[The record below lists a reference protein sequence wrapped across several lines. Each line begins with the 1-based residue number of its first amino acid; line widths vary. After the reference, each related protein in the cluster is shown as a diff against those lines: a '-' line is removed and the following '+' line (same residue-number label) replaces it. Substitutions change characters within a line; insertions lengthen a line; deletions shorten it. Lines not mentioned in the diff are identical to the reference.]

1 MSTNLQLKS
10 EESELIHS
18 GTRISHEIDVIE
30 QKFDDALNR
39 IGNYKSNILGDLI
52 NFDINSV
59 VADTI
64 LFINNYK
71 SLNTDAINIF
81 VNSFS
86 ALEGLSLLIDRY
98 SGDSP
103 AFASRNKDRVMGYLS
118 NVDQPIIISEN
129 LPNLNFIDDDSIL
142 RSSIRDFSNM
152 VSLNLSSI
160 NSLNIHS
167 ISGGTKG
174 IMLKM
179 FDKELDYSKC
189 LKIERDK
196 YVYSLDFS
204 FKINS
209 KDQSLKVYDGDTL
222 VISSGNFSNFTK
234 RFYGTICITD
244 DLIDTIN
251 ISYILKSS
259 DNGKFEP
266 SIKLG
271 LKYDK
276 DFIYLYIE
284 DISIDTFYGKNSEI
298 HDIIDFSYSGIIP
311 SETGIFEVTNSFGR
325 DNSIPGIATDSILKF
340 VVDTEIY
347 ASFRD
352 NSITFRDSFELVDYS
367 NVSNIVNHIGFDI
380 VTVEKTNMK
389 LKNSRLTDGNDIRV
403 ISNESTKLNISN
415 VEFRDSSLVRKYT
428 INELIAE
435 NDAFIKS
442 YCKLD
447 NTTACYKT
455 TVYIYSKVNDV
466 EFRLNTMKI
475 PDYIIREIGKCGSH
489 SGNNVFYMRSNL
501 EYNDMEDYSIT
512 KSKDLSI
519 LDRTIIPFCYDNVD
533 INGSIQSKIIPNA
546 LSLLLNNVNVQ
557 PSSNSLLSINGS
569 FFSIPDDFS
578 GIITIETEILDNFE
592 FDELTIKHISKADS
606 ENIFGS
612 IVKEYDNQTPLFNQ
626 ASISTDDF
634 KYWNVKVN
642 GDNFI
647 VFPKNEF
654 NIIDGGNMDVKVQVE
669 IGYSITSI
677 TVNGFNK
684 PISDNIYLE
693 NVTSDIIID
702 IVTEIDNVSMFE
714 VTASVSNGSI
724 ENFVT
729 RYVFSGQNLTY
740 KVIPNAGYYLEKIYI
755 NDQLLDNSKI
765 NFITDLFILENI
777 MEDTHISIELTLI
790 PKDKYDLTLGV
801 SEMSMINY
809 ISEHIGLS
817 SSRLT
822 EDSNIEI
829 HLDPKFGNAV
839 KNISING
846 TIYTA
851 SSGNITILTNRLIIS
866 DIKMAYNIIFNIE
879 EIPLTPYKVTTFSGV
894 GYNMEVGE
902 FVINKDS
909 FKSFNIQVLEGFK
922 SDYTVRAQTGLGYLD
937 LIDGSDF
944 RNPIYGRV
952 VRQGNDI
959 SFYNVDKDYT
969 ISDTNIYLEVTC
981 VKKTYEITI
990 PTVPFGTIGVT
1001 SHTISSGKITVAH
1014 GDDVNLNLVPSAG
1027 YKLNTI
1033 VINGVP
1039 QVIANGNITI
1049 PNVISAITITASFA
1063 IIPPE
1068 KRYISVSSINCIV
1081 SELNNGE
1088 GSFEIDEGSN
1098 LSFQIS
1104 SIDKYRYDSISVTG
1118 GTYVF
1123 DEASKTITI
1132 TNVRSDYN
1140 ITVSYVTKVFT
1151 VNSQNNE
1158 GCTISPLGNNI
1169 VEYGNSL
1176 TFDVTVTSGYRI
1188 IGYLIDGTSTVSTSN
1203 VSHTILNITT
1213 NKTIMPL
1220 CEKIPVRLTMVSGS
1234 PTSHSISPTNQYYD
1248 LFYGDDSPEIT
1259 ITPAIDKYVKTIKL
1273 LRPDDSVI
1281 RILYSNNIPVNET
1294 VAISGKLV
1302 SITVDNIVENCKFL
1316 VETAD
1321 VVIVNYSITVS
1332 GNSVGT
1338 SNGAH
1343 TVRFGTT
1350 FSASFAPTPG
1360 SRMTSIVF
1368 SNRTRVDFVGGRT
1381 TAYTFDF
1388 TNVTSDESVTVNQE
1402 LIPIPKR
1409 RILLIDE
1416 NTSLKKHTITING
1429 QDPSVKD
1436 IMIEEGTS
1444 VTVTMTPSF
1453 VHLDYYRVESIK
1465 ITNTI
1470 DASGPAFAN
1479 VDLGE
1484 VWGVKTYTFVVGTS
1498 DLYRIDATSA
1508 RIDYT
1513 IYPDSIINGT
1523 TSLVQTTRHYNLVDY
1538 FSFTITPDINY
1549 ELDHVTMYHQSTP
1562 TRQYS
1567 TDPAR
1572 VGSTGTLI
1580 DSTNTRDVYI
1590 VGNTIYYKNS
1600 SQFRV
1605 TIAFKEK
1612 IKYNIKLFTNPNGV
1626 WTDSSNV
1633 PISSGSLGVH
1643 VYNSVNYDCR
1653 VIPVYVG
1660 SSFYVRFKFNT
1671 GYVKD
1676 HVVSTKGLFLMATNG
1691 NPKGTQLASGT
1702 IDNTFMNIS
1711 NDVGI
1716 SMDTKLATYTISAG
1730 TLTNGIVTGTGT
1742 VNHGSSRSVVFTPNA
1757 GYRIASITKN
1767 GVAMTGINTAGHTD
1781 NLTNITA
1788 NVTYVVVFEVS
1799 TVAITF
1805 SSSGADYSIRN
1816 ISDVLVTGTTVNV
1829 TSGSDYNFRISV
1841 SANKAILNVR
1851 LNINGTNIDLGSVS
1865 DYTLTSITSNITVT
1879 VTTDDKLL
1887 YDFQYLSSKTYAIT
1901 DGLVIKKGTDG
1912 RYWLYRINVNNIT
1925 GVDPETNFDTILS
1938 GTTTGTY
1945 TKIGPM
1951 VPHNISTG
1959 VYTATGT
1966 NGEGVQVNFNFSAQS
1981 VSGTNNTQYVE
1992 YQYNDGFRYLVFLI
2006 VDGVLG
2012 VYRAKYW
2019 TRNIP
2024 QVGTVLN
2031 CDWERILT
2039 PNYKYTSNYVVGA
2052 SYQYGDTVFYNGGWY
2067 TANFWT
2073 NRDPSVYNNI
2083 RIGLGADWNV
2093 KGSPSTWSSTVTYY
2107 IGNLVI
2113 RHNGANTY
2121 VFIANKTSLNKDPN
2135 VAANV
2140 SGDSSKE
2147 WSLVGRLV

>member
-52 NFDINSV
+52 NFDINSI

-64 LFINNYK
+64 SFINNHK

-86 ALEGLSLLIDRY
+86 ALEGLSVLMDRY
-98 SGDSP
+98 RGDSP

-118 NVDQPIIISEN
+118 NIDQPIIVSEN
-129 LPNLNFIDDDSIL
+129 LPNFNFIDDDSIL

-179 FDKELDYSKC
+179 FDKELNYSKC

-209 KDQSLKVYDGDTL
+209 KDQSLKVYDGNTL

-244 DLIDTIN
+244 DLINN
-251 ISYILKSS
+251 IDVSYILKSS

-276 DFIYLYIE
+276 DFIYLYVE

-311 SETGIFEVTNSFGR
+311 SESGLFEVTNSFGR
-325 DNSIPGIATDSILKF
+325 DSSIPGIATDSILKF

-367 NVSNIVNHIGFDI
+367 NVSNIIDHVGFDI
-380 VTVEKTNMK
+380 STVENTNMK
-389 LKNSRLTDGNDIRV
+389 LKNSRLTDGNDIR
-403 ISNESTKLNISN
+403 ITSNESTKLNISN
-415 VEFRDSSLVRKYT
+415 VELRDSSLVRKYT

-447 NTTACYKT
+447 NSTACYKT

-475 PDYIIREIGKCGSH
+475 PDYIIREIGKCGMY
-489 SGNNVFYMRSNL
+489 SGNNIFYMRSNL

-519 LDRTIIPFCYDNVD
+519 LDRAIIPFCYDNVD
-533 INGSIQSKIIPNA
+533 TNGSIQSKIIPNA

-557 PSSNSLLSINGS
+557 PSTNSLLSINGT

-592 FDELTIKHISKADS
+592 FDELTIKHVSKADS

-612 IVKEYDNQTPLFNQ
+612 VVKEYDNQTSLFNQ
-626 ASISTDDF
+626 ASISVDEF

-642 GDNFI
+642 GSNFI

-654 NIIDGGNMDVKVQVE
+654 NVIDGGNMDVKVQVE
-669 IGYSITSI
+669 LGYSITSI
-677 TVNGFNK
+677 MVNGFNK

-702 IVTEIDNVSMFE
+702 IVTEVDNVSMYE

-729 RYVFSGQNLTY
+729 RYVLPGQNLTY
-740 KVIPNAGYYLEKIYI
+740 KVIPDDGYYLEKIYV
-755 NDQLLDNSKI
+755 NGQLLDNSKI

-777 MEDTHISIELTLI
+777 MEDTHISIDLIVI
-790 PKDKYDLTLGV
+790 PKAKYDLTLSV
-801 SEMSMINY
+801 SDILMLNY
-809 ISEHIGLS
+809 ISEPTGLS
-817 SSRLT
+817 NNRLT
-822 EDSNIEI
+822 EDSSIEI
-829 HLDPKFGNAV
+829 YLDPKFGNAV

-922 SDYTVRAQTGLGYLD
+922 PEYTVRAQTGLGYLS

-944 RNPIYGRV
+944 RNPIYGRII
-952 VRQGNDI
+952 RQGNDI

-981 VKKTYEITI
+981 AKKTYEITI
-990 PTVPFGTIGVT
+990 PTVPLGTINVN
-1001 SHTISSGKITVAH
+1001 SHTISSGKITVEH
-1014 GDDVNLNLVPSAG
+1014 GDSIDLNLVPDAG

-1033 VINGVP
+1033 VINGVS
-1039 QVIANGNITI
+1039 QAITNGNITI
-1049 PNVISAITITASFA
+1049 PNVISAITITASFV

-1068 KRYISVSSINCIV
+1068 KHYISVSAINCTV
-1081 SELNNGE
+1081 DELNNGE

-1104 SIDKYRYDSISVTG
+1104 AIDKYRYDTISVTG

-1132 TNVRSDYN
+1132 TNVRSNYN
-1140 ITVSYVTKVFT
+1140 ITVSYVTRVFT

-1176 TFDVTVTSGYRI
+1176 TFDVTMTLGYRLT
-1188 IGYLIDGTSTVSTSN
+1188 GYLIDGSIVVSTSN
-1203 VSHTILNITT
+1203 IYHTIINITT

-1234 PTSHSISPTNQYYD
+1234 PTSHSISPTNLYYD
-1248 LFYGDDSPEIT
+1248 LFYGEDSPEMT
-1259 ITPAIDKYVKTIKL
+1259 ISPAITKYVKTVKL

-1281 RILYSNNIPVNET
+1281 RILYSNNTPVNET
-1294 VAISGKLV
+1294 VPISGKLV
-1302 SITVDNIVENCKFL
+1302 KVTVDNIIEDCKFL
-1316 VETAD
+1316 VETDD
-1321 VVIVNYSITVS
+1321 VAIVNYSINVS

-1343 TVRFGTT
+1343 TVRFGNT

-1409 RILLIDE
+1409 RVLLIDE
-1416 NTSLKKHTITING
+1416 NSTQKHTITING

-1444 VTVTMTPSF
+1444 VTVTLTPSF
-1453 VHLDYYRVESIK
+1453 VHLDYYSVTNVK

-1470 DASGPAFAN
+1470 DASGPAFAD
-1479 VDLGE
+1479 VSVGDS
-1484 VWGVKTYTFVVGTS
+1484 WGVKTYTFVVGTN

-1513 IYPDSIINGT
+1513 IYPDSVINGT
-1523 TSLVQTTRHYNLVDY
+1523 TSLVQTTRHYNLIDY
-1538 FSFTITPDINY
+1538 FSFTITPNANY
-1549 ELDHVTMYHQSTP
+1549 ELDHVTMYHQYTP

-1572 VGSTGTLI
+1572 VGSTGTII
-1580 DSTNTRDVYI
+1580 DSTNTRDVYMI
-1590 VGNTIYYKNS
+1590 GNTIYYRNS

-1612 IKYNIKLFTNPNGV
+1612 IKYNVKLFTNPNGV
-1626 WTDSSNV
+1626 WTDASDV
-1633 PISSGSLGVH
+1633 DITSGALGVH

-1653 VIPVYVG
+1653 VIPVYAG
-1660 SSFYVRFKFNT
+1660 GSFYAKFKFNT
-1671 GYVKD
+1671 GYIKD
-1676 HVVSTKGLFLMATNG
+1676 HVTSTKGLFLMGANG
-1691 NPKGTQLASGT
+1691 NPKGTQLASAT
-1702 IDNTFMNIS
+1702 IDNTFSNIS
-1711 NDVGI
+1711 GDVGI
-1716 SMDTKLATYTISAG
+1716 SMDTKLTTYTISAG
-1730 TLTNGIVTGTGT
+1730 TLTNGTVTGTGS
-1742 VNHGSSRSVVFTPNA
+1742 VNHGSSNSVVFTPNS
-1757 GYRIASITKN
+1757 GYKIASITKD

-1799 TVAITF
+1799 TVSITF
-1805 SSSGADYSIRN
+1805 SSSGSDYSIKN
-1816 ISDVLVTGTTVNV
+1816 ISNVLVTGTTVNV
-1829 TSGSDYNFRISV
+1829 TPGSDYNFRITV
-1841 SANKAILNVR
+1841 STTKAILNVR

-1865 DYTLTSITSNITVT
+1865 DYTLTSITSNITVN
-1879 VTTDDKLL
+1879 VITDDKLL
-1887 YDFQYLSSKTYAIT
+1887 YDFQYLSSKTYSIT
-1901 DGLVIKKGTDG
+1901 DGLVIKKGGDG
-1912 RYWLYRINVNNIT
+1912 RYWLYRINVNNII
-1925 GVDPETNFDTILS
+1925 GIDPETNFDTILS
-1938 GTTTGTY
+1938 GTTTNTY

-1951 VPHNISTG
+1951 IPHNISTG
-1959 VYTATGT
+1959 IYTPNGT
-1966 NGEGVQVNFNFSAQS
+1966 NSGNVQVNFNFNTASI
-1981 VSGTNNTQYVE
+1981 SGTNNTQYVE
-1992 YQYNDGFRYLVFLI
+1992 YQYADGFRYIVFHI

-2024 QVGTVLN
+2024 QVGSTLSP
-2031 CDWERILT
+2031 DWERILT
-2039 PNYKYTSNYVVGA
+2039 PNYKYTSNYIAGA
-2052 SYQYGDTVFYNGGWY
+2052 PYNLGDTVFYNGVWY

-2073 NRDPSVYNNI
+2073 IKDPSVYNNV
-2083 RIGLGADWNV
+2083 RMGLGADWNV
-2093 KGSPSTWSSTVTYY
+2093 KGTPSTWSSTVTYY
-2107 IGNLVI
+2107 IGNNVI
-2113 RHNGANTY
+2113 RHNGVNTY

-2135 VAANV
+2135 DVANV
-2140 SGDSSKE
+2140 SGDNSKE
-2147 WSLVGRLV
+2147 WSLIGRLV